1 MSMKASPEL
10 KEEIRSVQNYPKE
23 SLEEIVRRIVT
34 LYKIDL
40 ILTDEE
46 IKSVNKGLADIKAGR
61 VYTTKQ
67 LEKELGI

>member
-23 SLEEIVRRIVT
+23 TLEEIVRRIVAQ
-34 LYKIDL
+34 YKLDL

>member
-1 MSMKASPEL
+1 MSMKASTEL

-23 SLEEIVRRIVT
+23 TLEGIVHRIIAQ
-34 LYKIDL
+34 YKLDL